1 MSRYSLPIKR
11 PDGSVVV
18 EPLHAMPTGYI
29 GHRRP
34 ARRRFASFN
43 NIKVHREKIFRDIA
57 ILVLLAITIIAGS
70 AVLIGTIW
78 RDVAVAESEARIV
91 EAEQTAAVEMANA
104 RLAEAQIQA
113 AGDEGQ
119 MEGNLPFILA
129 GFGIGIIVLL
139 LTRPQIIIG
148 R

>member
-11 PDGSVVV
+11 LDGSVVV
-18 EPLHAMPTGYI
+18 EPLHTMPTGYI

-34 ARRRFASFN
+34 VRRRFASFN
-43 NIKVHREKIFRDIA
+43 NITVKREKIFRDIA
-57 ILVLLAITIIAGS
+57 ILVLLAVTIIAGS

-91 EAEQTAAVEMANA
+91 EAEQKAAVEMANA
-104 RLAEAQIQA
+104 RLAEAKIQA
-113 AGDEGQ
+113 AADERWV
-119 MEGNLPFILA
+119 EENLPLILA

-139 LTRPQIIIG
+139 LARPQIIVG